1 MSHTTYNSILLVI
14 LYTTTTTIPLSLTS
28 LLPTTLLLTVI
39 LLFSVNIN
47 IHIHIHIHIHTN
59 LPISTCDKYISIIF
73 FFLYTT
79 SHSPPHLFLRNHH
92 PPLPHYTVRRNTV
105 SLSTISQTIL
115 FVLFH
120 HYDLYIHKPNTYP
133 YISFNIH
140 DNIDDVVEKGAAL
153 PTSHL

>member
-14 LYTTTTTIPLSLTS
+14 LYTTTTAIPLSLTS

-47 IHIHIHIHIHTN
+47 IHIHIHTN

-92 PPLPHYTVRRNTV
+92 PPLPHYIVRRNTA
-105 SLSTISQTIL
+105 SLSTLSQTIL

-140 DNIDDVVEKGAAL
+140 DNIDDIVEKGAAL
-153 PTSHL
+153 PISHL